1 MTLQI
6 NLSLSRP
13 VALEACALRF
23 TNGVFRA
30 LLLTTICGAFA
41 ACSNTKP
48 TTAGDESLN
57 DHDPHIELI
66 VSEDQKGPVLIED
79 RPFTVDTLYAL
90 MVAELAISRKRYDIA
105 LGNYVQQAL
114 STQDIGVA
122 ERATHIARGLNARQS
137 ALEMSQLWLDLE
149 PHNKDAQL
157 IASFELIEAN
167 HLLEAFELSASMLEK
182 GESPAFDSIA
192 AKAEKGDIRIVQELI
207 SRYDALLTEYKDN
220 SSLWLGHSI
229 LLLQA
234 GKLET
239 ALDAARKAK
248 SLEKD
253 SIKTAFQETRVL
265 HKMGK
270 TAEANDS
277 LAKLVS
283 QHPENIGLRARY
295 ARLIWPS
302 SPDEAREQFK
312 ILHQQSPG
320 DGEILYSL
328 ALVEKDL
335 GHLDAAKTR
344 FQLLIS
350 RNQYPSESYFH
361 LGEIAQKQHDDV
373 LALSHYE
380 KVGAGQNYVKA
391 VMNATDI
398 LVAQNKRDEAILKL
412 KSEQKTAEG
421 AALQSLYLLE
431 ADLYQNE
438 KLLDKAEAALT
449 TGIEKFPNSTQLI
462 YSRAMVYAQQ
472 NSVSS
477 AERDFKRVLELV
489 PENAAALNAL
499 GYTLADQTTRY
510 QEAYEYIKQAY
521 ALTPED
527 PAVIDSLGWVAYRL
541 GNYEEALEKLRIAM
555 KAFPDH
561 EIAAHLGEVLW
572 VTGNHEEAQRV
583 WKQGLELNPESA
595 IIQQTL
601 HRLEAKID

>member
-1 MTLQI
+1 MTLKI
-6 NLSLSRP
+6 KTLPHSLRKAASFGKKGFQ
-13 VALEACALRF
+13 ALTPLAFCAL
-23 TNGVFRA
+23 
-30 LLLTTICGAFA
+30 FA
-41 ACSNTKP
+41 ACSNTKTVDTSP
-48 TTAGDESLN
+48 KPDQTGDT
-57 DHDPHIELI
+57 DIELI
-66 VSEDQKGPVLIED
+66 VSDDHIGPVVIED
-79 RPFTVDTLYAL
+79 RPFTMDSLYAL

-122 ERATHIARGLNARQS
+122 ARATHIARGLNARQS

-157 IASFELIEAN
+157 IASYELIEAN
-167 HLLEAFELSASMLEK
+167 HLLEAFELSAAMLKK

-192 AKAEKGDIRIVQELI
+192 AKAEKGDISIVNELI
-207 SRYDALLTEYKDN
+207 DRYSSLIPEYKGE
-220 SSLWLGHSI
+220 SSLWLGYSI
-229 LLLQA
+229 LLMQA
-234 GKLET
+234 GQLEA
-239 ALDAARKAK
+239 ALDAAKKAK
-248 SLEKD
+248 SLDKG

-270 TAEANDS
+270 TAEANES
-277 LAKLVS
+277 LATLVKEN
-283 QHPENIGLRARY
+283 PENIGLRARY

-335 GHLDAAKTR
+335 GHLDAAKAR

-350 RNQYPSESYFH
+350 RNQYPSEAYFH
-361 LGEIAQKQHDDV
+361 LGEIAQKQHDDA

-380 KVGAGQNYVKA
+380 KVGAGQSYVRA
-391 VMNATDI
+391 IMNATDI
-398 LVAQNKRDEAILKL
+398 LVAQNKRNEAVEKL
-412 KSEQKTAEG
+412 KTEQKTADG

-438 KLLDKAEAALT
+438 NQFDKAEAALT
-449 TGIEKFPNSTQLI
+449 AGIKKFPNSTQLI

-472 NSVSS
+472 NLVTP

-499 GYTLADQTTRY
+499 GYTLADQTDRY

-527 PAVIDSLGWVAYRL
+527 PAVIDSMGWVAYRL
-541 GNYEEALEKLRIAM
+541 GNYEEALEKLRKAM

-583 WKQGLELNPESA
+583 WKQGLELNPASA
-595 IIQQTL
+595 IIEQTL
-601 HRLEAKID
+601 RRLEAKID